1 MTRKM
6 RFATF
11 FAASCGLVLT
21 LNSLVMAQ
29 VRTSDAALVVEGTV
43 ERVYEQAGAEQNLLV
58 QILVQRSE
66 NLTANRPQHDRWPA
80 PGEFLF
86 VALERGMA
94 RPNEG
99 DTIEGRL
106 APSVDGG
113 WTGASRQWFTGSDD
127 SNAGSTDRLPES
139 DRRSGSDTAVVS
151 IPTLGLQGER
161 IDVQGALAI
170 RVTQMAAGGAA
181 KAAGLEIG
189 DIIIGIDGQKLSAES
204 LANAGRQLNEFEL
217 NVIDVNSG
225 RVARVDVRPQVA
237 VAADDSETSSDV
249 DSNRTRTAPPAYSLG
264 LSAEET
270 EVDGRPAL
278 KIVRIQPDSAAAR
291 AGLEKGDVLVKID
304 GKPIGNIESLVTAL
318 RNSNGRITLTVRDV
332 RTGREVP
339 VDVDLRGT
347 ESSAGGSSPLGN
359 PRGNQDDR
367 RGPDNA
373 PRSDSG
379 RSQDANRGQDANRR
393 QDGGQAVGGLGIS
406 TDIAFNDNEV
416 AVKITDVVRGGAGD
430 RAGLVRGMLIVA
442 ANGKPVLHPND
453 LQAAEQAGGPLE
465 LTVVDADTGR
475 QRRVTVRPR

>member
-1 MTRKM
+1 M

-43 ERVYEQAGAEQNLLV
+43 ERVYEQSGADQNLLV

-66 NLTANRPQHDRWPA
+66 NLTTNRPQHDRWPA

-127 SNAGSTDRLPES
+127 SSARSTDRLPES
-139 DRRSGSDTAVVS
+139 DRRQGNDQRAGSDTAVVS

-170 RVTQMAAGGAA
+170 RVTQMAAEGAA

-189 DIIIGIDGQKLSAES
+189 DIIIGIDGQKLSTES

-225 RVARVDVRPQVA
+225 RVARVNVQPQVA
-237 VAADDSETSSDV
+237 VAADDSETRSDV
-249 DSNRTRTAPPAYSLG
+249 DSNRPRTAPPAYSLG

-270 EVDGRPAL
+270 AVDGRPAL

-318 RNSNGRITLTVRDV
+318 RNSNGRITLSVRDV

-367 RGPDNA
+367 RGSDTVTRP
-373 PRSDSG
+373 DSG
-379 RSQDANRGQDANRR
+379 RSQDGNSR

-453 LQAAEQAGGPLE
+453 LKAAEQAGGPLE

-475 QRRVTVRPR
+475 QRRITLRPR